1 MNLGTRST
9 QKLVEMHNGQS
20 IFLFK
25 FWLIC
30 LYVNVVFVFIYHLIQ
45 LWVIT
50 CPLSFYC
57 LLLDLFFVTYRLHYT
72 VHKIRVGKPTNHDIK
87 FICCRSSICS
97 RSSFRLVSKMSKLRL
112 FIFTFYVSIDLLSSI
127 LFILCWWCKIFNF
140 YYINCTL
147 KIQLLFLI

>member
-20 IFLFK
+20 IFLLK

-50 CPLSFYC
+50 CPLPFYC
-57 LLLDLFFVTYRLHYT
+57 LLLDLFFVTYRLQYT
-72 VHKIRVGKPTNHDIK
+72 IHKIRVGKPTNHDIK
-87 FICCRSSICS
+87 FICCRSSFVPVVVLGWFPKWVS
-97 RSSFRLVSKMSKLRL
+97 WDSSFS
-112 FIFTFYVSIDLLSSI
+112 LSMFPLIYLAQSCS
-127 LFILCWWCKIFNF
+127 FCVDDAK
-140 YYINCTL
+140 
-147 KIQLLFLI
+147 FLIFITLIAH